1 MSRDYTKYN
10 VLGVGEN
17 MNKRNLVLNVV
28 KDWIANNNP
37 CFEELITAFPDAL
50 QGSRGV
56 VKLEKEVTDAR
67 RFNMREPIS
76 IKNGAHVV
84 ICNQWGQNIN
94 DFIHHIEQLGYT
106 VDSILHKSEANIES
120 STEGNS
126 AHSDIKS
133 YILIKA
139 STELNDTG
147 DYPLISSIVARNN
160 GKYTIEYHSD
170 NDGDGVIDSWYFYD
184 IGQNIYAVADSA
196 WGFGD
201 GNGFT
206 DVDEEW
212 TEHDSLEDLG
222 YDSNEIGEEL
232 DKMKLDFVQKYLNEK
247 SQEDLYYNAAVLS
260 KFSSSFIV
268 EENFGTDLLK
278 LEEGD
283 SSILP
288 PER

>member
-10 VLGVGEN
+10 LPGVGEN
-17 MNKRNLVLNVV
+17 LNKRSLVFNVV
-28 KDWIANNNP
+28 KDWIAKNNP
-37 CFEELITAFPDAL
+37 SFEELKTVFPDEL

-84 ICNQWGQNIN
+84 ICNQWGENIN
-94 DFIHHIEQLGYT
+94 DFINHIEQMGYN
-106 VDSILHKSEANIES
+106 VESVLNNSDEIMKSTS
-120 STEGNS
+120 GGNS
-126 AHSDIKS
+126 VNSDAKS

-139 STELNDTG
+139 SEELNDTG
-147 DYPLISSIVARNN
+147 DYPLISSIVAQTN
-160 GKYTIEYHSD
+160 GKYTLEYRLD
-170 NDGDGVIDSWYFYD
+170 NDGDGVIDSWHFYD
-184 IGQNIYAVADSA
+184 IGQNIYALASSA

-206 DVDEEW
+206 DVNEEW

-222 YDSNEIGEEL
+222 YDSNEIGEEF

-247 SQEDLYYNAAVLS
+247 SQEDLYYNAAVQS
-260 KFSSSFIV
+260 NFSSSLIV

-278 LEEGD
+278 LEDGD